1 MPLLLCDLIKLAGV
15 DLGDFKV
22 HLATGEQNPPLA
34 AFFDGK
40 FEEWQEYQHQRNF
53 QCEHVV
59 GLIHL
64 GGPRWL
70 FAGVWKV
77 HGAKPRTD
85 GPRAWFE
92 YDTTEVAGLE
102 HLAGRVIVDYA
113 RTGRNS
119 YRIGPPLAGELVV
132 GQILDERMRMADFG
146 GYASVLLSF
155 DQLRHVVSR
164 ALPSWKAALASVAGV
179 YLVADTSC
187 GKLYVGSA
195 YGAEGIWG
203 RWGAYAETGTRQQR
217 RTRQAAARARG
228 GAREALPVLH
238 PRNLRRE
245 GLRRGGDRSRM
256 PLEGG
261 TALSGLRLQRELAAE
276 PRRSVVAHPC
286 RATTSR
292 RTPRSRC
299 SSAS

>member
-1 MPLLLCDLIKLAGV
+1 MALLLCDLIRIAGV
-15 DLGDFKV
+15 ELGDFKV
-22 HLATGEQNPPLA
+22 HLATGESNPPLA

-53 QCEHVV
+53 QCEHVI

-77 HGAKPRTD
+77 HGVKPRAD

-92 YDTTEVAGLE
+92 YDTTEVPGLE
-102 HLAGRVIVDYA
+102 HLAGRVIVHYA

-119 YRIGPPLAGELVV
+119 YRIGTPLSGELVV
-132 GQILDERMRMADFG
+132 GQLLDERMRMADFE
-146 GYASVLLSF
+146 GYASVLLTF
-155 DQLRHVVSR
+155 EQLRHVVGR

-179 YLVADTSC
+179 YLVADASC

-203 RWGAYAETGTRQQR
+203 RWAAYAETGHGNNAELTKVMRENGLDHAKHFQFSILEICDVR
-217 RTRQAAARARG
+217 DSADAVI
-228 GAREALPVLH
+228 ARECHWKAALL
-238 PRNLRRE
+238 
-245 GLRRGGDRSRM
+245 SRAF
-256 PLEGG
+256 GYN
-261 TALSGLRLQRELAAE
+261 AN
-276 PRRSVVAHPC
+276 
-286 RATTSR
+286 
-292 RTPRSRC
+292 
-299 SSAS
+299 